1 MQTIEGTEYM
11 SEIQPNSLYQAYKA
25 VPLSDD
31 GVQALTALYQPII
44 GSDALTLYFVLA
56 NDASTAEY
64 THLDLL
70 NQLNFGM
77 QRFLDA
83 RYHLEGIGLLTSY
96 QKKSS
101 EFGLLYAYELQE
113 PLSPVRFFADSTY
126 TFLLKNMVGERR
138 FQLLAKRYMIPR
150 YTWSAYTNITKNFT
164 DVYSFQLADY
174 QRDQAKL
181 EQIASHFSKE
191 SKPKL
196 AINDQLDWSFLKFH
210 AQKKQISA
218 KNFTDEFSKKLS
230 LYHQYYGLDEM
241 DLVQYMADVVN
252 IATGMVE
259 IDELEK
265 RIVAS
270 RRTTRVKESSVN
282 KETEDAEIRRFNTL
296 KLTGFSD
303 LDIQIIKESEQISPA
318 DYLAAIKLEK
328 NSYPTKLE
336 EWIVRD
342 LVERSPL
349 PKSVINVLLHYA
361 LVVKNNSVL
370 PQKLVDKISA
380 DWSEK
385 KVGTPEAA
393 IQLVRTLA
401 KEAQTAK
408 QQRTNQSRYTPN
420 KVTRR
425 EQLPKW
431 LVEQE
436 AKKVSN
442 EQVEDSEVALTDE
455 MNERFQAYLKRKE
468 GE

>member
-1 MQTIEGTEYM
+1 M
-11 SEIQPNSLYQAYKA
+11 
-25 VPLSDD
+25 
-31 GVQALTALYQPII
+31 
-44 GSDALTLYFVLA
+44 
-56 NDASTAEY
+56 
-64 THLDLL
+64 
-70 NQLNFGM
+70 
-77 QRFLDA
+77 
-83 RYHLEGIGLLTSY
+83 
-96 QKKSS
+96 
-101 EFGLLYAYELQE
+101 
-113 PLSPVRFFADSTY
+113 
-126 TFLLKNMVGERR
+126 
-138 FQLLAKRYMIPR
+138 
-150 YTWSAYTNITKNFT
+150 
-164 DVYSFQLADY
+164 
-174 QRDQAKL
+174 
-181 EQIASHFSKE
+181 
-191 SKPKL
+191 
-196 AINDQLDWSFLKFH
+196 
-210 AQKKQISA
+210 
-218 KNFTDEFSKKLS
+218 
-230 LYHQYYGLDEM
+230 
-241 DLVQYMADVVN
+241 
-252 IATGMVE
+252 
-259 IDELEK
+259 
-265 RIVAS
+265 
-270 RRTTRVKESSVN
+270 
-282 KETEDAEIRRFNTL
+282 
-296 KLTGFSD
+296 
-303 LDIQIIKESEQISPA
+303 DIQIIKESEQISPA

-420 KVTRR
+420 KVTRK